1 MAELIDLFPKARA
14 EILRLLF
21 DGTSRELHLRDIAR
35 LAALT
40 PAALQREASAMAA
53 GELLATRRDGNR
65 LYYGANT
72 AHPLYPELHGLVVKT
87 AGIGAELRKALAN
100 VDGVELAFV
109 FGSTAAGVA
118 SGSSDVDLLVL
129 GTVGLRRIAPALRG
143 VANALGR
150 EINPVCLNPT
160 EWRDK
165 LRLGDAF
172 VSRVAAEPKLW
183 LKGGS
188 DALAAMGR

>member
-1 MAELIDLFPKARA
+1 
-14 EILRLLF
+14 
-21 DGTSRELHLRDIAR
+21 
-35 LAALT
+35 
-40 PAALQREASAMAA
+40 MAA

-65 LYYGANT
+65 LYYGANA

-129 GTVGLRRIAPALRG
+129 GTVGLRRILEALTRY
-143 VANALGR
+143 GR
-150 EINPVCLNPT
+150 
-160 EWRDK
+160 
-165 LRLGDAF
+165 F
-172 VSRVAAEPKLW
+172 
-183 LKGGS
+183 
-188 DALAAMGR
+188 